1 MSIQLTPNQ
10 LVSVASIEETQR
22 KLGRLV
28 RLNRKILDM
37 TQTGLGARVGVK
49 QSAICKF
56 EKHGDVTFELF
67 IKTSQALDLPA
78 WALLKVAQDPSA
90 FERAF
95 SLKANFK

>member
-37 TQTGLGARVGVK
+37 TQTGLGARAGVK

-56 EKHGDVTFELF
+56 EKHGDVT
-67 IKTSQALDLPA
+67 
-78 WALLKVAQDPSA
+78 
-90 FERAF
+90 
-95 SLKANFK
+95 

>member
-10 LVSVASIEETQR
+10 LVSITSIEETQR
-22 KLGRLV
+22 NLGRLV

-37 TQTGLGARVGVK
+37 TQTGLGARAGVK

-78 WALLKVAQDPSA
+78 WALLKIAEDPAA
-90 FERAF
+90 FEQAF
-95 SLKANFK
+95 VLRPNFV